1 MNGWVILVDHLRD
14 FPNADTPHKVIT
26 TSDYLARPK
35 LFSTGGRAK
44 IVNLSRSYNYQSKG
58 YYASLLAEARG
69 HRIIP
74 NVETMLELRE
84 RKLYEQSLP
93 DLQEAITAAAHRV
106 HADETTTFDLLFCF
120 GLCQDPRFEAFGR
133 LLFDWYRC
141 PALEV
146 TITPGKRWRI
156 ERLRARPL
164 AKLGP
169 QEAEFFRVALHRHTE
184 RDWRSPR
191 ARAVAKYSLAVLYD
205 PEEEL
210 PPSSVESIRYFQKL
224 AEKQSVDVQL
234 LTKRQ
239 LAELAE
245 FDGLFIRATT
255 SINDYTYRFARR
267 ALQEGMPVI
276 DDPVSMVRCT
286 NKVYLHEMMEAR
298 GVPTP
303 PTVMLAE
310 DDDLVR
316 AEKLLGWPM
325 VVKIPDGSFSRG
337 VHKVDDF
344 SALKTLTDKLF
355 EDTDLL
361 LAQAFMPTEFDW
373 RVGVLEGEPLFVC
386 QYRMARGH
394 WQIIKHGPNGVREGG
409 FRTMEIAEAP
419 PQVIA
424 VALQAARA
432 IGAGLYG
439 VDVKETSNGLAVI
452 EVNDNPNLDHGV
464 EDQVGKEE
472 IWNRIL
478 QWYVRRLEA

>member
-1 MNGWVILVDHLRD
+1 
-14 FPNADTPHKVIT
+14 
-26 TSDYLARPK
+26 
-35 LFSTGGRAK
+35 
-44 IVNLSRSYNYQSKG
+44 
-58 YYASLLAEARG
+58 
-69 HRIIP
+69 
-74 NVETMLELRE
+74 MLELRE

-93 DLQEAITAAAHRV
+93 DLQEAITVAAHRA

-120 GLCQDPRFEAFGR
+120 GLCQDARFETFGR

-146 TITPGKRWRI
+146 TITPGKRWKI

-169 QEAEFFRVALHRHTE
+169 QEAEFFRDALHRHTE

-245 FDGLFIRATT
+245 FDALFIRATT
-255 SINDYTYRFARR
+255 SIDNYTYRFARR

-276 DDPVSMVRCT
+276 DDPVSMIRCT
-286 NKVYLHEMMEAR
+286 NKVYLHEKMEAL

-310 DDDLVR
+310 DEDLVR

-344 SALKTLTDKLF
+344 AALKALTDKLF

-361 LAQAFMPTEFDW
+361 LAQAFMPTDFDW
-373 RVGVLEGEPLFVC
+373 RVGVLGGEPLFVC

-394 WQIIKHGPNGVREGG
+394 WQIIKHGPNGAREGG
-409 FRTMEIAEAP
+409 F
-419 PQVIA
+419 
-424 VALQAARA
+424 ARW
-432 IGAGLYG
+432 
-439 VDVKETSNGLAVI
+439 TS
-452 EVNDNPNLDHGV
+452 P
-464 EDQVGKEE
+464 
-472 IWNRIL
+472 
-478 QWYVRRLEA
+478 RRRRG